1 MARTKKITKDSSI
14 EDILAEIYKIEEEIA
29 TKTTELKELKAKK
42 RNLNKWLSEVENR
55 ENEEKN
61 KETLDRVVSLMKK
74 KNLSV
79 DDIEAMLNK

>member
-1 MARTKKITKDSSI
+1 MARTKKIIKDSSI

-42 RNLNKWLSEVENR
+42 RNLNKWLSEAENR

>member
-1 MARTKKITKDSSI
+1 MARTKKITKDSSV

-42 RNLNKWLSEVENR
+42 RNLNKWLSEAENR
-55 ENEEKN
+55 EDEEKN

>member
-1 MARTKKITKDSSI
+1 MARTKKITKDSSV
-14 EDILAEIYKIEEEIA
+14 EDILTKICKIEEEIA

-42 RNLNKWLSEVENR
+42 RNLNKWLSEAENK

>member
-1 MARTKKITKDSSI
+1 MARTKKITKDSSV

-42 RNLNKWLSEVENR
+42 RNLNKWLSDAENK
-55 ENEEKN
+55 EKLEKN
-61 KETLDRVVSLMKK
+61 KKVLNKVVALMKE

>member
-1 MARTKKITKDSSI
+1 MARTKKITKDSSV
-14 EDILAEIYKIEEEIA
+14 EDILTEICKIEEEIA

-42 RNLNKWLSEVENR
+42 RNLNKWLSDAENK
-55 ENEEKN
+55 EKLEKN
-61 KETLDRVVSLMKK
+61 KKVLNKVVALMKE

>member
-1 MARTKKITKDSSI
+1 MARTKKITKDSSV
-14 EDILAEIYKIEEEIA
+14 EDILAEIYKIEEETA

-42 RNLNKWLSEVENR
+42 RNLNKWLSEAENR

>member
-29 TKTTELKELKAKK
+29 IKTTELKELKAKK
-42 RNLNKWLSEVENR
+42 RNLNKWLSEAENR

>member
-1 MARTKKITKDSSI
+1 MARTKKITKDSSV

-29 TKTTELKELKAKK
+29 TKTTELKELKVKK
-42 RNLNKWLSEVENR
+42 RNLNKWLSEAENR

>member
-1 MARTKKITKDSSI
+1 MARTKKITKDSSV
-14 EDILAEIYKIEEEIA
+14 EDILAEICKIEEEIT

-42 RNLNKWLSEVENR
+42 RNLNKWLSDAENK
-55 ENEEKN
+55 EKLEKN
-61 KETLDRVVSLMKK
+61 KKVLNKVVALMKE